1 MPYRRGAIKR
11 LFRSLMIPLF
21 LIIHISPITHIL
33 TLIVSVMS
41 ADFLKSKGNY
51 RDLIAFQKT
60 ECIYDITFWFVKHWI
75 GTHSRDRTDD
85 QMIQAARSGKQ
96 NIAEGSA
103 AAATSRETEIKL
115 FNVAKSSLQEL
126 LLDYEDYLRV
136 RNLALWTPAHPRYAG
151 LVDVCRRNNDKEYYA
166 GLLPKCTPEIA
177 ANMAITLIH
186 QADFLIGRL
195 IERAKKDFLEHGGI
209 REEMTRERLRFR
221 RGTSDEQ

>member
-1 MPYRRGAIKR
+1 MKTPDFAKPKTSYRK
-11 LFRSLMIPLF
+11 LYLF
-21 LIIHISPITHIL
+21 LK
-33 TLIVSVMS
+33 
-41 ADFLKSKGNY
+41 AE
-51 RDLIAFQKT
+51 A
-60 ECIYDITFWFVKHWI
+60 IYDMTYFFLQQRIAKT
-75 GTHSRDRTDD
+75 DRTYD
-85 QMIQAARSGKQ
+85 QMLQAARSGKQ

-166 GLLPKCTPEIA
+166 GLLPKCTPEVA